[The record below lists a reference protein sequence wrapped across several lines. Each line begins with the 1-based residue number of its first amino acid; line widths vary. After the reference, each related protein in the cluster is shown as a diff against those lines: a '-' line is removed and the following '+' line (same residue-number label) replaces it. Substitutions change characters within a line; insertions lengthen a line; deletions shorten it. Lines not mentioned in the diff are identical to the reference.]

1 MASLKSQEKENRKK
15 ALKKFKEKGYD
26 MQLDAFGPGSK
37 VESETKLPD
46 FFKFIPDAFQTE
58 KFLQEKVKPK
68 LMKKKKSGGI
78 IDVNRGDGIAKRGR
92 TRGKIV

>member
-37 VESETKLPD
+37 VESKTKLPD
-46 FFKFIPDAFQTE
+46 FFKYIPDAFQTE

-78 IDVNRGDGIAKRGR
+78 IDVNRGDGAAI
-92 TRGKIV
+92 RGKTKGRIL

>member
-37 VESETKLPD
+37 VESKTKLPD
-46 FFKFIPDAFQTE
+46 FF
-58 KFLQEKVKPK
+58 
-68 LMKKKKSGGI
+68 
-78 IDVNRGDGIAKRGR
+78 
-92 TRGKIV
+92 